1 MGKEAMPAPRRQ
13 ATDAELAIL
22 KLLWDGEP
30 LTARAI
36 CDQIYPSGTPS
47 DQATVQK
54 LLQRLEQKR
63 LVARDRRSFAHLF
76 RPTVSRE
83 ELAGDQLEALADK
96 LTDGSLIPFI
106 LHAVGSKQL
115 TVEERS
121 EIRRLLNRR
130 R

>member
-1 MGKEAMPAPRRQ
+1 MPKARPQ

-30 LTARAI
+30 LPARAI
-36 CDQIYPSGTPS
+36 CDELYPSGTPS

-76 RPTVSRE
+76 RATVTRE
-83 ELAGDQLEALADK
+83 ALAGDQLEALAEK
-96 LTDGSLIPFI
+96 LTDGSLVPFI

-115 TVEERS
+115 TADERD